1 MMQFAPHLTIY
12 TAMPYNGSVLFIETT
27 LFTKLIYSY
36 LTDEEYAALQYLL
49 AVHPEVGD
57 VVPGSGGVR
66 KMRWGASGR
75 GKRGGIR
82 IIYYWK
88 PREDEIWLL
97 TLYAKNE
104 ESTIPAHILKR
115 IAEEIKN
122 G

>member
-1 MMQFAPHLTIY
+1 
-12 TAMPYNGSVLFIETT
+12 MPYNKVVLFIETT

-36 LTDEEYAALQYLL
+36 LTDEEYAALQYML
-49 AVHPEVGD
+49 AIHPEIGD

-66 KMRWGASGR
+66 KLRWGASGR
-75 GKRGGIR
+75 GKRGGLR
-82 IIYYWK
+82 TIYYWK
-88 PREDEIWLL
+88 THEDEIWLL

-104 ESTIPAHILKR
+104 ESTIPAHVLKR